1 MPLLFWYLPFMIV
14 SGTFDALYE
23 QDDTRSL
30 AAEKVQDLGNAGR
43 SLVAPSD

>member
-14 SGTFDALYE
+14 SGAFDALCE

-30 AAEKVQDLGNAGR
+30 EAGKAQDRN
-43 SLVAPSD
+43 SLVAASD